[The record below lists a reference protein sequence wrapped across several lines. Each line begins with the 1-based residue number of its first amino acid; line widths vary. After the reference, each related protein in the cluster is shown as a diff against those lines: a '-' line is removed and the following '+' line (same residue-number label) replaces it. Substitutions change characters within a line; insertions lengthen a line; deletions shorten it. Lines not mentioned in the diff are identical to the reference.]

1 MNLGVTGILING
13 FNQILLIKR
22 NDTHTWAA
30 PAGAMELGELPPDAV
45 IREVKE
51 ETGLKVMPVR
61 LVSMNYTRFPRGNS
75 YLQFTYR
82 CLEAGGEI
90 ATSEESLEVGFVKTS
105 ELPRN
110 MLSLNTD
117 QIQQAV
123 GHTGPV
129 ILNDRGI
136 PWNLM
141 PRWLWLKFV
150 VYPRFDRQRRAKGEP
165 VYVPSPGFSV
175 SAAVAVRDSHN
186 NLIWINESGSTGKSQ
201 LPTGPCPEGR
211 APWLTAADIATGAL
225 GQAVTI
231 KRPVAIY
238 ISKEGAEALILWEG
252 ETTGSQKGSADIP
265 ADADDQSAR
274 FAKMALQNNSL
285 VQSEW
290 L

>member
-22 NDTHTWAA
+22 NDTLTWAA

-61 LVSMNYTRFPRGNS
+61 LVSMNYTRIPRGNS

-90 ATSEESLEVGFVKTS
+90 ATSEESLKVGFVKTT
-105 ELPRN
+105 ELPKK

-117 QIQQAV
+117 QIEQAI
-123 GHTGPV
+123 GHTGPI
-129 ILNDRGI
+129 ILNDRGV

-165 VYVPSPGFSV
+165 VYVPSPGFNV
-175 SAAVAVRDSHN
+175 SAAVAVRDKQN
-186 NLIWINESGSTGKSQ
+186 NLIWINESGKGSS
-201 LPTGPCPEGR
+201 LPIGPCPEGA
-211 APWLTAADIATGAL
+211 APWISAADIATSAL
-225 GQAVTI
+225 GQRVTI
-231 KRPVAIY
+231 TRPIAIY
-238 ISKEGAEALILWEG
+238 ISKESSEALILWEG
-252 ETTGSQKGSADIP
+252 ETEKEAKGSADIP